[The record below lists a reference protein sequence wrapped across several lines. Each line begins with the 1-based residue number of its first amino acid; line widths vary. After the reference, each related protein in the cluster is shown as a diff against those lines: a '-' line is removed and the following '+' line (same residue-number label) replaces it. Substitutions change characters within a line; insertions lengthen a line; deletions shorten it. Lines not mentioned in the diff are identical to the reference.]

1 MDTKSQAQTKE
12 NSMKA
17 MTTENGKIAIVKDS
31 ETGLLGAVVC
41 PMEEFCSVVFEDGTW
56 IHFAKSENSPVA
68 VSLKTKRK
76 MDALVKIGDADFVP
90 PPYKRKIPSDIQQKY
105 VEAALKSISS
115 FKEGGKQ

>member
-1 MDTKSQAQTKE
+1 M
-12 NSMKA
+12 NA

-76 MDALVKIGDADFVP
+76 MDALVKIGEADFAS
-90 PPYKRKIPSDIQQKY
+90 PPYERKIPADIQQKY
-105 VEAALKSISS
+105 VEAALKSISL

>member
-1 MDTKSQAQTKE
+1 M
-12 NSMKA
+12 NA

-76 MDALVKIGDADFVP
+76 MDDLVKIGEAVFVSP
-90 PPYKRKIPSDIQQKY
+90 AIGRKIPADAQKKY
-105 VEAALKSISS
+105 VVAALEVLKT
-115 FKEGGKQ
+115 FQEGEKE